1 MKDDRIQI
9 KGNKDGVNITI
20 DTEKFIG
27 FDDMLEVLVS
37 SLSINKGFYKNSILK
52 ITANF
57 KHISNSDISKL
68 KDELFQKINIKDC
81 VFDDISKV
89 KKETSQY
96 NEVLMGFMK
105 EKLNLSRRNNNKW
118 TIG

>member
-1 MKDDRIQI
+1 M
-9 KGNKDGVNITI
+9 N
-20 DTEKFIG
+20 
-27 FDDMLEVLVS
+27 
-37 SLSINKGFYKNSILK
+37 KNSILK

-89 KKETSQY
+89 KCDLEKTVWVIVNLLNNAVRYSSQKGKIKISAKSE
-96 NEVLMGFMK
+96 N
-105 EKLNLSRRNNNKW
+105 KLQTYFL
-118 TIG
+118 ILH